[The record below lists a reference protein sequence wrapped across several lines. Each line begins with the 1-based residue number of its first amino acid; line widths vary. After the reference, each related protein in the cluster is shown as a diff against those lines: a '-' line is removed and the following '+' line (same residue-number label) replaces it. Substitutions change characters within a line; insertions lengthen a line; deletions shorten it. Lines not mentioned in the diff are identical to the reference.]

1 MRRTKPDWALLTGWA
16 VGNAAGT
23 WMFIA
28 ANLTPNYPLAV
39 GGYAFPGY
47 SALYT
52 VILNLIVTVVLTPV
66 FNAMSAAQTG
76 ATVAADYH
84 A

>member
-1 MRRTKPDWALLTGWA
+1 
-16 VGNAAGT
+16 
-23 WMFIA
+23 MFIA

-52 VILNLIVTVVLTPV
+52 VILNLIVTVVLTPRPDRRDGRRRLSRLSV
-66 FNAMSAAQTG
+66 RCRSSLERG
-76 ATVAADYH
+76 KLR
-84 A
+84 

>member
-1 MRRTKPDWALLTGWA
+1 MQRTKPDWALLTGWA
-16 VGNAAGT
+16 VGTAPGT

-39 GGYAFPGY
+39 SGYAFPGY